1 MKAGVALW
9 RHLISC
15 SGEDEKQVRRDAVS
29 PPFGVCLKSLP
40 REASGKD
47 FLLKGGECPLAISKE
62 RKQEALATY
71 ADWLKR
77 SQAVILVEYTGA
89 KVKDLD
95 GIRAKIREA
104 GGEFHILKNTLAR
117 RAFAD
122 SGMQLPDDF
131 LVKSTAVSFA
141 FTDPASTA
149 KALTEATKG
158 KDFVKVK
165 GGFMSGQALNA
176 AQVKSLAEMPPLPV
190 VRAQLLG
197 VLQAP
202 AGKLVRTIAEPARGL
217 AAVIKAFSEKAAVAA

>member
-1 MKAGVALW
+1 M
-9 RHLISC
+9 
-15 SGEDEKQVRRDAVS
+15 AVS
-29 PPFGVCLKSLP
+29 
-40 REASGKD
+40 R
-47 FLLKGGECPLAISKE
+47 E
-62 RKQEALATY
+62 RKEEVLSTY
-71 ADWLKR
+71 SEWVKK

-89 KVKDLD
+89 RMKALD
-95 GIRAKIREA
+95 GIRAKIRES
-104 GGEFHILKNTLAR
+104 GGEFHVLKNTLAR
-117 RAFAD
+117 RVFAEH
-122 SGMQLPDDF
+122 GMTLPQDY

-158 KDFVKVK
+158 NEFVKVK

-176 AQVKSLAEMPPLPV
+176 AQVKALADMPPLPV

-217 AAVIKAFSEKAAVAA
+217 AAVVKAFSEKANAAA